1 MSIES
6 ADIEKRLGKAENRIT
21 ALETAQPYLKDV
33 LERNTKAYESVVS
46 AVHDIK
52 ETLCTM
58 NDKIAVQDK
67 QISSVQNDITEIRK
81 KVEEEEDK
89 GKFDIMGFL
98 KQYFPWIIVGIGI
111 VYEIASNYIK
121 F

>member
-21 ALETAQPYLKDV
+21 ALETERPFLKDV
-33 LERNTKAYESVVS
+33 LDRNTKAYESVVS
-46 AVHDIK
+46 AVQDIK
-52 ETLCTM
+52 ETLCIM
-58 NDKIAVQDK
+58 NEKMAVQDK
-67 QISSVQNDITEIRK
+67 QISSVQSDITEIRK
-81 KVEEEEDK
+81 KVEEDEDK
-89 GKFDIMGFL
+89 GKFDIIAFL

-111 VYEIASNYIK
+111 IYQIASNYFK